1 MSGTDD
7 RSAELHAAHR
17 AGALTGVL
25 WHLATFLIINAFLW
39 FIDLQQ
45 GGLEWAYWVSVTWG
59 IALAFH
65 AAWYVITERGESKY
79 RNTLDQDRGA

>member
-1 MSGTDD
+1 MDGSDN
-7 RSAELHAAHR
+7 REAELHAAHR

-25 WHLATFLIINAFLW
+25 WHLVTFLIINAFLW

-79 RNTLDQDRGA
+79 RSTLDQSRRS

>member
-1 MSGTDD
+1 MTQPEPAPEI
-7 RSAELHAAHR
+7 RAARR

-25 WHLATFLIINAFLW
+25 WHAATFVIINGFLW

-45 GGLEWAYWVSVTWG
+45 GGLEWAYWVTVTWG

-65 AAWYVITERGESKY
+65 AAWYVISERGVGKY
-79 RNTLDQDRGA
+79 EHSLDQERRL